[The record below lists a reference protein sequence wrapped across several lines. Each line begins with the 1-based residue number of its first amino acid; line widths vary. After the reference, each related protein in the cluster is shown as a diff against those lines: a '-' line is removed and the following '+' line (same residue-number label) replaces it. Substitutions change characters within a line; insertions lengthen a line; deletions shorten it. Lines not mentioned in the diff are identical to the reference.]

1 MILEWRCAIAASGLY
16 LQGFY
21 QTLDRKQWD
30 RAERMS
36 RGVREFLD
44 RNHPGIRPVLA
55 QRVEEYRSQE
65 AKDDCLAERSAWRHA
80 IQSLMCLVSFFG
92 MIGEEGKGVVGLQGW
107 RSDATRSLGVA
118 LQASQTAFPREDLLG
133 LVDEALLL
141 ALDAA
146 EEALG
151 RDLRESDTLSEGE
164 SGVITQS
171 VREACESSL
180 RGFTREHLG
189 W

>member
-1 MILEWRCAIAASGLY
+1 MY

-44 RNHPGIRPVLA
+44 RNHPELRPGLA
-55 QRVEEYRSQE
+55 QRVVAYRDQGAE
-65 AKDDCLAERSAWRHA
+65 DDCLAERSAWRQA

-92 MIGEEGKGVVGLQGW
+92 MIGEEGKGVAGLQGW
-107 RSDATRSLGVA
+107 RSDASRSLGVA
-118 LQASQTAFPREDLLG
+118 LQASRTAFPREDLLV

-141 ALDAA
+141 ALDTAA
-146 EEALG
+146 EALEQ
-151 RDLRESDTLSEGE
+151 DLRESEAVSEGE
-164 SGVITQS
+164 SGIIAQS

-180 RGFTREHLG
+180 RAFTREQMSG
-189 W
+189 